1 MQAMAMPRSCHITN
15 PNLNQTDNQ
24 MKHGF
29 LLSLLCLLA
38 TGFSVRA
45 QKSVDI
51 DGRLQP
57 ILNEFFEQCDKYG
70 INYHDK
76 LFQLKNIDM
85 VNNLPLEEGNTV
97 LGMVTRD
104 VDGNVENIL
113 INWAAMLDPEI
124 LKIVAF
130 HEFAHHFLDYKHTC
144 QDCNEIMAVTNSSY
158 FEIAKDWEN
167 QVHNLF
173 ITSPMYQVMQS
184 KNATVASKF

>member
-1 MQAMAMPRSCHITN
+1 
-15 PNLNQTDNQ
+15 

-38 TGFSVRA
+38 TGFSVSA

-57 ILNEFFEQCDKYG
+57 ILTEFFKQCDTYG
-70 INYHDK
+70 IDYHEK
-76 LFQLKNIDM
+76 LFQLKNIDV
-85 VNNLPLEEGNTV
+85 VNTLPLEEGNTV

-124 LKIVAF
+124 LKIVSF

-144 QDCNEIMAVTNSSY
+144 QDCNEIMAVTNISY
-158 FEIAKDWEN
+158 FDIAKDWEE
-167 QVHNLF
+167 QVHQLF
-173 ITSPMYQVMQS
+173 ITSPVYQVMQS
-184 KNATVASKF
+184 KKPSVASK